1 MEVSPL
7 NRTSVPQT
15 DAMSQ
20 LRAEREA
27 TCAAKAQLEV
37 ARQDR
42 LAQKAE
48 AGQKL
53 SALLHDW
60 LGLAVEA
67 LGPGLQPD
75 RLKADGPMIETGEWR
90 YCLIRRG
97 ANMPEGLTMQ
107 RRYPPNMRVGV
118 HSWIPPA
125 VAWDAGQ
132 AQRAVRAINEE
143 YERAE
148 RISARAG

>member
-15 DAMSQ
+15 DWLSQ
-20 LRAEREA
+20 LRTERDA
-27 TCAAKAQLEV
+27 TCAASPGQGKAQVEA

-48 AGQKL
+48 GGRKL
-53 SALLHDW
+53 SALLRDW
-60 LGLAVEA
+60 LGLDI
-67 LGPGLQPD
+67 Q
-75 RLKADGPMIETGEWR
+75 ADGPMIETGEWR

-118 HSWIPPA
+118 HSWIPPV

-132 AQRAVRAINEE
+132 AQRAVRAINDE